1 LNYQSLSG
9 NGDLMGNF
17 DFGKK
22 ITRKWFER
30 LWLSRYDNR
39 QRWER
44 GGFTFEDL
52 KAIQTPEQRE
62 AAGIV
67 VKSFLDGLE

>member
-1 LNYQSLSG
+1 
-9 NGDLMGNF
+9 
-17 DFGKK
+17 
-22 ITRKWFER
+22 

-52 KAIQTPEQRE
+52 KAIQTPEQRV
-62 AAGIV
+62 AAGI
-67 VKSFLDGLE
+67 KPPSFLPE